1 MSSMATATDGE
12 SSSLQTDLNASQQA
26 DVEKVTGGVNGNDHT
41 HNENEEVNEK
51 DDAWNHSQGHVKI
64 LNAPPAFRGRTGGAF
79 NRGGGRTG
87 AGSNFGGWQFDQNW
101 QNSNANASVTNSN
114 SAKLELWVETKT
126 KDGKAYYYHALTRE
140 TTWNK
145 PEGANVKV
153 MTQTEVEE
161 INKKQQQLQQQQ
173 QQQNQVNMTSAQ
185 TNSGT
190 NDDPTEDKSDTL
202 QVAKATTESLT
213 SQPPPSMMSQ
223 PPPNQQSLYQ
233 PPPTVGVPTG
243 AATQQP
249 SPTMHQPLP
258 FFPPNMHPPNFAPPF
273 GMSPPGYGGGFPGA
287 TQAAN
292 APWGM
297 PWNQHMHSI
306 PVQEK
311 PAKNLI
317 IKPGVIDPA
326 VIGWAAEWSEHRAP
340 DGRPFYYHAG
350 RGESVWEKPQALRD
364 TEAARMASNGVWGVG
379 CGYVSLYAFFPGD
392 SIAGWSVALEGT
404 KTANG

>member
-1 MSSMATATDGE
+1 MT
-12 SSSLQTDLNASQQA
+12 
-26 DVEKVTGGVNGNDHT
+26 T
-41 HNENEEVNEK
+41 HIMRK
-51 DDAWNHSQGHVKI
+51 MTLGHVKI

-87 AGSNFGGWQFDQNW
+87 AGSNFGGRQFDQNW

-223 PPPNQQSLYQ
+223 PPPNQQSLSQ
-233 PPPTVGVPTG
+233 PPPTVGVPTA

-249 SPTMHQPLP
+249 PPTMHQPPP

-273 GMSPPGYGGGFPGA
+273 GMPPPGYGGGFPGA

-326 VIGWAAEWSEHRAP
+326 VIGRAAEWSEHRAP

-350 RGESVWEKPQALRD
+350 RGESFWEKPQASRD

-404 KTANG
+404 KTANCKYGLQEITQNCME